1 MYHVKLL
8 LIDYK
13 IVYNAFSN
21 VYCACEKKEIIY
33 FDLNGMTHSHNAIT
47 MIQSGFLLVLGAQ
60 DGFVKV

>member
-33 FDLNGMTHSHNAIT
+33 FDLNGMSHN
-47 MIQSGFLLVLGAQ
+47 S
-60 DGFVKV
+60 

>member
-21 VYCACEKKEIIY
+21 VYCACDKKEIIY
-33 FDLNGMTHSHNAIT
+33 FDLNGMSHNAIT
-47 MIQSGFLLVLGAQ
+47 MIQSGFCLAWGHRM
-60 DGFVKV
+60 G